1 MGLPPTPG
9 SVRLPACTQDCC
21 LFIHYTH
28 MSTHTCAF
36 TLSFSV
42 LFFRG
47 NGRILPLLTSTCLL
61 SFYLPSQLRFTLF
74 LCVVSHSSCCFGTA
88 DCFSRATGAFS
99 HILPRPRE
107 TLTDEPRSNART
119 HVSTRARRLTHSRL
133 SLLLPG
139 VSEKT
144 RRPPPRFDWSQAKHF
159 FLPLPLHCRRCF
171 FLPPFTTTTPQT
183 CFFFLSSFR
192 K

>member
-1 MGLPPTPG
+1 M
-9 SVRLPACTQDCC
+9 
-21 LFIHYTH
+21 
-28 MSTHTCAF
+28 
-36 TLSFSV
+36 
-42 LFFRG
+42 
-47 NGRILPLLTSTCLL
+47 
-61 SFYLPSQLRFTLF
+61 
-74 LCVVSHSSCCFGTA
+74 SHSSCCFGTA

-144 RRPPPRFDWSQAKHF
+144 RRPLPRFDWSQAKHF
-159 FLPLPLHCRRCF
+159 SSPFLFTAAAAF
-171 FLPPFTTTTPQT
+171 FSHPSPPPPPKPV
-183 CFFFLSSFR
+183 FFFFPRFGNECHHPSLYSRRHDSHPSPPGKPQPKPPILFI
-192 K
+192 